1 MSKTIGDVIREY
13 REKHS
18 ISMDVFSERSGLSK
32 AYISM
37 LEKNKNPRT
46 GHPIE
51 PSLETYISVA
61 NATGKTV
68 EDLLIEA
75 GSEAMVRL
83 GKKAARDP
91 VDLDT
96 IVNRHPKINQIQSVS
111 MVGTAACE
119 TVQVSIITDVN
130 HNGIPDQLEEGANY
144 PTLTIPEVFL
154 SEQCDAKHV
163 FIFRI
168 SVPSSERLLPPGRS
182 YVIVRTNI
190 TLDCF
195 ENGDFALFEKC
206 ENQYVVKR
214 VYFSGDNIV
223 IRPFIDHLDY
233 VEYID
238 HVICVDE
245 FYRRIKGKVIGH
257 FVIDE

>member
-1 MSKTIGDVIREY
+1 MPTTLGDVIREY
-13 REKHS
+13 RRKHS
-18 ISMDVFSERSGLSK
+18 ISMDVFAKRSGLSK

-37 LEKNKNPRT
+37 LERNKNPRT
-46 GHPIE
+46 GNPIA

-61 NATGKTV
+61 NATGQTV
-68 EDLLIEA
+68 ESLLIES
-75 GSEAMVRL
+75 GSETMVRL
-83 GKKAARDP
+83 GKKATGEPAY
-91 VDLDT
+91 LDST
-96 IVNRHPKINQIQSVS
+96 VNRHPKINQSQSVS
-111 MVGTAACE
+111 IVNTAACE

-168 SVPSSERLLPPGRS
+168 SVPSAERLLPPGRS

-206 ENQYVVKR
+206 KNQYVVKR

-223 IRPFIDHLDY
+223 IRPFINHLDY
-233 VEYID
+233 VDYID

-245 FYRRIKGKVIGH
+245 FYRKIKGKVIGH

>member
-1 MSKTIGDVIREY
+1 MKEQDFNNIFAKNLMRYMEKRDISQADLAKRLCVSSTSVSNWCNAIKTPRMGNVDKICSILGVTRIELMSAE
-13 REKHS
+13 
-18 ISMDVFSERSGLSK
+18 
-32 AYISM
+32 
-37 LEKNKNPRT
+37 
-46 GHPIE
+46 
-51 PSLETYISVA
+51 
-61 NATGKTV
+61 
-68 EDLLIEA
+68 
-75 GSEAMVRL
+75 SEA
-83 GKKAARDP
+83 
-91 VDLDT
+91 T
-96 IVNRHPKINQIQSVS
+96 IVNR
-111 MVGTAACE
+111 G

-144 PTLTIPEVFL
+144 PTLTIPEEFL

-223 IRPFIDHLDY
+223 IRPFIDHLNY

-238 HVICVDE
+238 HVICADE
-245 FYRRIKGKVIGH
+245 FYKRIKGKVIGH